1 MSRKTFI
8 ESVGA
13 TCKNWQWSWS
23 FINSNEGFIVFGAWD
38 RNTEGT
44 KTLIFS
50 EEWQSSA
57 PDGRKPPGY
66 SQSREHI
73 RLIENENYKLMTF
86 PMKYSD
92 ARTGV
97 TAFRRLRVRVLRYS
111 PALAATLCAC

>member
-23 FINSNEGFIVFGAWD
+23 FINSNEGFIAFGAWD

-73 RLIENENYKLMTF
+73 RLIENENYKLMTVF
-86 PMKYSD
+86 RTVTTVYQYAHASSNACIGKRSH
-92 ARTGV
+92 RNTTGV
-97 TAFRRLRVRVLRYS
+97 S
-111 PALAATLCAC
+111 G